1 MPESANRAAGVVYSA
16 SEPFTSEEYI
26 KTLLETGMPVEVI
39 EKFINKKIEEL
50 EKNIEELRANNAEE
64 AEIKAVEKD
73 LKKHKKIKKTVAKR
87 AELAA
92 KDKELKETIEKT
104 KKCYDDTLA
113 CADKIIEFISNLDV
127 ENLGNI
133 NTQKDKLHVLIDGDG
148 KTEVGFKKLLSSQI
162 GLKNKTI
169 EILDAIKN
177 LKVDYKVYEEYQ
189 KLVPV
194 FAGKTREIVKNKYR
208 ETLTKI
214 NDLEELKK
222 NSSYLNDQKKYDA
235 LITELK
241 RVAEEVLPS
250 LLEDPKQMELIKEE
264 VAKELNLPYTPPTVE
279 PPVTT
284 GDGQPSDTGES
295 SGDKDDD
302 LSKGGNTGTPSN
314 TGDNKP
320 VPPVTAPDETEF
332 KKAKQEYLSVIE
344 SINTAVEHLNA
355 INQEQDAYAMNPEL
369 NYERMIEKE
378 KEATK
383 ICNRI
388 TDFKNILLDLEYNN
402 YVNNHI
408 MLNLDPEVKAAKI
421 KDADYNG
428 DLEVFVSLHNEVI
441 EECYKELHQI
451 ASQEDFAT
459 REDLK
464 ERSKLLVKV
473 IDTQHLIINRRLLS
487 ERRKDK
493 NFDMIAF
500 MKAHRVDPKKF
511 ANDPVEKIDV
521 IKPITDNKPE
531 EPKKEEPKVDE
542 QAIIKKIEEQFL
554 VYQQDLVEA
563 LSQKFALEVTPADDA
578 FIKLENE
585 HIDKLFKKADDT
597 ITKYID
603 ETELSAETKAKMHD
617 KAKQF
622 KEKTTKDFEN
632 VAKQDKAYYDL
643 RVEYKKDVEAL
654 IIQSNELIQMSTT
667 TISSEEYKNKKAKFH
682 ADAEALKEKY
692 KDLDFKLSKDSLTER
707 VVISIN
713 DKYKNERMYKVLR
726 VMTPEFE
733 KSLSKTP
740 KIKIKT
746 TGLNLGDKKQ
756 FTNREL
762 AIIDTFQAVDI
773 SLLKNSI
780 KVEYTKSMI
789 EDLKELKVKL
799 EISAAASNEGKIT
812 VTEGVETKNG
822 EKEYRYIKNPNE
834 LSEAKIVYKDIETD
848 EEVLSYDILQDKD
861 MQQAIQERRKA
872 R

>member
-16 SEPFTSEEYI
+16 TEPFTSEEYI
-26 KTLLETGMPVEVI
+26 KTLLETGTPVEVI
-39 EKFINKKIEEL
+39 EKFLNKKIEEL
-50 EKNIEELRANNAEE
+50 EKTIEELRANNAEE
-64 AEIKAVEKD
+64 DEIKAVEKD

-92 KDKELKETIEKT
+92 KDKELKTTIEKT
-104 KKCYDDTLA
+104 KKCYEDTLA
-113 CADKIIEFISNLDV
+113 CADKILEFISNLDV

-194 FAGKTREIVKNKYR
+194 FAGKTREIVKNKYK

-214 NDLEELKK
+214 TDLEEMKK

-241 RVAEEVLPS
+241 RVNEEVLPS
-250 LLEDPKQMELIKEE
+250 LLEDPKQMEIIKEE
-264 VAKELNLPYTPPTVE
+264 VAKELNIPYTPTKPENPIDVGNGT
-279 PPVTT
+279 PGNDGGSD
-284 GDGQPSDTGES
+284 GDN
-295 SGDKDDD
+295 DDD
-302 LSKGGNTGTPSN
+302 LSKGGNNGQPAA
-314 TGDNKP
+314 TGDDKP
-320 VPPVTAPDETEF
+320 VPPITSPDETEF

-355 INQEQDAYAMNPEL
+355 INQEQDAFAMNPEF

-408 MLNLDPEVKAAKI
+408 MLNLDPEVKEAKI
-421 KDADYNG
+421 KNADYNG
-428 DLEVFVSLHNEVI
+428 ELEVFVSLHNEVI
-441 EECYKELHQI
+441 EGCYKELHQI
-451 ASQEDFAT
+451 ANQDDYAT

-464 ERSKLLVKV
+464 ERSKLLLKV
-473 IDTQHLIINRRLLS
+473 IDTQHLIINRRLLT

-493 NFDMIAF
+493 NFDMISF

-511 ANDPVEKIDV
+511 ANEPVEKIDD
-521 IKPITDNKPE
+521 IKKPE
-531 EPKKEEPKVDE
+531 PKEEPTEPKVDE
-542 QAIIKKIEEQFL
+542 QAIIKTIEQQLL

-585 HIDKLFKKADDT
+585 HIDKLFKKADDS

-603 ETELSAETKAKMHD
+603 GTELSAETKAKMHD
-617 KAKQF
+617 KAASF
-622 KEKTTKDFEN
+622 REKTIKDFEE
-632 VAKQDKAYYDL
+632 VAKKDKAYYEL
-643 RVEYKKDVEAL
+643 RVAYKKDVEVL

-682 ADAEALKEKY
+682 AGVAALKEKY
-692 KDLDFKLSKDSLTER
+692 KDLEFKLSKDALTER
-707 VVISIN
+707 AVISIH
-713 DKYKNERMYKVLR
+713 DQYKNERMYKVLR
-726 VMTPEFE
+726 VMTPELE
-733 KSLSKTP
+733 KSIGKTP
-740 KIKIKT
+740 KVKIKT
-746 TGLNLGDKKQ
+746 TGLNLGNRTQITDRDK
-756 FTNREL
+756 
-762 AIIDTFQAVDI
+762 AIIDTFQKVDI

-780 KVEYTKSMI
+780 KVEYTKTMI
-789 EDLKELKVKL
+789 EELKTLKVKL
-799 EISAAASNEGKIT
+799 EISAAANNEGKIT
-812 VTEGVETKNG
+812 VTEGIESKNG

-834 LSEAKIVYKDIETD
+834 VSEAKIVYKDMETD
-848 EEVLSYDILQDKD
+848 EEIMSYDILSDED
-861 MQQAIQERRKA
+861 ITNVISERAKSR
-872 R
+872 